1 MIKKLV
7 MRRSPKWSIT
17 RNRTA
22 FANASASLLCW
33 IKPDT
38 NWTKYQGLRQNN
50 LIYLREDHI
59 QLLKY
64 QEASEEG
71 MSLNPGLRDF
81 TTMSCTLVYGWLHS
95 ECPYPQPGR
104 TRSPSHKHAENTE
117 IPWVLQKY
125 PVPTEIP
132 VSYRNTP
139 TAET

>member
-7 MRRSPKWSIT
+7 IRRSPKWSIT
-17 RNRTA
+17 RNRAA

-38 NWTKYQGLRQNN
+38 NWTKHRGLRQNN
-50 LIYLREDHI
+50 LIYLREDHV
-59 QLLKY
+59 QLPKY
-64 QEASEEG
+64 QEALEQG
-71 MSLNPGLRDF
+71 ISLNPGLRDF

-95 ECPYPQPGR
+95 ECSHLQPGR
-104 TRSPSHKHAENTE
+104 MGSPSHEHTENTE
-117 IPWVLQKY
+117 IQVLQKY